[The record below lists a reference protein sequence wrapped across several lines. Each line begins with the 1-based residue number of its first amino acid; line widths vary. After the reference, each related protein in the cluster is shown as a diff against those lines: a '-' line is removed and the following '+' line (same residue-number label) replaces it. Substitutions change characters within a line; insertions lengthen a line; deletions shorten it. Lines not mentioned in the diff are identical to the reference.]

1 MNIRLRA
8 KLPSLGSETFIL
20 SALIALSLGCC
31 SGCGTSEPS
40 NADSVDTTAASA
52 SATRNENSAA
62 LDDRRLAALWK
73 QRTEEGPGS
82 DFHVG
87 PGDVLNVSVPAIEQL
102 KEVKVRVSASRTITL
117 PMVGVIDVGGM
128 TEQQVRDEISHR
140 LEKYMYHPEVTV
152 FGVDYQ
158 SREVAVVG
166 NVQKPGLYTLASRS
180 QTILQMVSEAGM
192 TAGAAQ
198 TLILIPHGLDRQGEV
213 GRLLATNSSTTAVK
227 AAGSNQSDRE
237 GAAEPDHSQATA
249 PLPANTSNPAVAS
262 FGASTTSDAYII
274 DLGGK
279 EAQNYVD
286 LPARPGD
293 VVIIPESGSVMVQGW
308 VANAGAYRISP
319 GMTVLSTVAA
329 AGGEMFSTSASV
341 FRTASNGEKIVMP
354 VDLSRARK
362 GEEPDPKVESG
373 DVVVVNRSAIGAL
386 PYAGYFIINKF
397 STGIP
402 IMW

>member
-1 MNIRLRA
+1 
-8 KLPSLGSETFIL
+8 
-20 SALIALSLGCC
+20 
-31 SGCGTSEPS
+31 
-40 NADSVDTTAASA
+40 
-52 SATRNENSAA
+52 
-62 LDDRRLAALWK
+62 
-73 QRTEEGPGS
+73 
-82 DFHVG
+82 
-87 PGDVLNVSVPAIEQL
+87 
-102 KEVKVRVSASRTITL
+102 
-117 PMVGVIDVGGM
+117 M

-152 FGVDYQ
+152 FGVEYQ

-198 TLILIPHGLDRQGEV
+198 SLILIPHGLDRQGEV

-227 AAGSNQSDRE
+227 AVGATQSDKE
-237 GAAEPDHSQATA
+237 GAAEPDHSQASA
-249 PLPANTSNPAVAS
+249 PLPANTSNPAAAS
-262 FGASTTSDAYII
+262 LSGSTTSDAYII

-279 EAQNYVD
+279 QAQNYVD

-308 VANAGAYRISP
+308 VANAGAYKISP
-319 GMTVLSTVAA
+319 GMTVLSAVAA

-354 VDLSRARK
+354 VDLATAKK
-362 GEEPDPKVESG
+362 GDGPDPKVESG

-386 PYAGYFIINKF
+386 PYVGYFIVNKF